1 MNNDK
6 VVSVFLKNGNL
17 KQAEAIVQNGF
28 ILSHSINLAD
38 VVVTIKEDTDLAE
51 FQLENILRGL

>member
-38 VVVTIKEDTDLAE
+38 VVVTIKEDADLAE